1 METPKEY
8 HYTYYSYEEWGMG
21 YFGSRTC
28 RCLPEEDVNY
38 FGTYSHKNFNPTQKI
53 ILKGDYVTRKEA
65 IQDEIILQQYYKV
78 VENPHFANRA
88 YQTST
93 GFYYDK
99 GPGEEAKKRR
109 SEMMKTEYN
118 PMSNPEYKEKART
131 NLIKS
136 INTSSSIEKRK
147 RYTKEFANRAEEKER
162 RRLNALKCHQ
172 NPDFVKKLLQSVTGK
187 NNAHYGKFWITD
199 GTIENNKLISK
210 NEKIPD
216 GWYKGRFI
224 IKGKS
229 KWWVSPE
236 GITKCQQEC
245 PGDECKRGR
254 VYK

>member
-28 RCLPEEDVNY
+28 KCLPEEDVKY

-53 ILKGDYVTRKEA
+53 ILKSNYDTRKEA
-65 IQDEIILQQYYKV
+65 IQDEISLQQYYKV
-78 VENPHFANRA
+78 VENSHFANRA

-99 GPGEEAKKRR
+99 GPGEESKKRR
-109 SEMMKTEYN
+109 SELMKTNFN
-118 PMSNPEYKEKART
+118 PMSNPELREKARI

-136 INTSSSIEKRK
+136 ANTPSSIEKRK
-147 RYTKEFANRAEEKER
+147 KYTKEVANRPEERER
-162 RRLNALKCHQ
+162 RRLTAIKSHQ
-172 NPDFVKKLLQSVTGK
+172 NPEMKRKYIESKLGEK
-187 NNAHYGKFWITD
+187 NSCYGKMWITD
-199 GTIENNKLISK
+199 GNQNKYINSLG
-210 NEKIPD
+210 EQIPD
-216 GWYKGRFI
+216 GWYRGRFI

-245 PGDECKRGR
+245 PGDEWKRGMI
-254 VYK
+254 YK